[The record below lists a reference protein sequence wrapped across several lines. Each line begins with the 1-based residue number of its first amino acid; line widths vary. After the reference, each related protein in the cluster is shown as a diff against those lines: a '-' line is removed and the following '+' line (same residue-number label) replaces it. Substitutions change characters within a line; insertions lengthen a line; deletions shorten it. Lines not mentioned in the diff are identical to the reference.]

1 MGILRLS
8 HVEVRVPDLELA
20 TAYYT
25 EVLGLLETGRDAE
38 RVFLKCW
45 DEHEHHSVI
54 LRYAA
59 TYGLEHMGFKV
70 EHADDL
76 ERFENKV
83 EKEGGQVTRHA
94 RGELAPGHGEA
105 IRFQTPTGHRCEL
118 VHGMEKVGNLLPRT
132 NPPPRPLG
140 LVGIA
145 PPRIDHIFVTAEDVD
160 EGTRFFREVLGFRL
174 TEQILADDGH
184 QLATWLEVSHTPH
197 DIALVTGPNG
207 GLHHFAFWLDDWNEV
222 RTAADTLAYH
232 GVQIDVGPTRHGATR
247 GYAVYFFD
255 PLGNRNE
262 VFTGGYWVDPDHE
275 VVTWTEAEMGRAI
288 FYYEGAVNQRF
299 LTVHS

>member
-76 ERFENKV
+76 ELFE
-83 EKEGGQVTRHA
+83 
-94 RGELAPGHGEA
+94 RGS
-105 IRFQTPTGHRCEL
+105 R
-118 VHGMEKVGNLLPRT
+118 
-132 NPPPRPLG
+132 
-140 LVGIA
+140 
-145 PPRIDHIFVTAEDVD
+145 
-160 EGTRFFREVLGFRL
+160 
-174 TEQILADDGH
+174 
-184 QLATWLEVSHTPH
+184 
-197 DIALVTGPNG
+197 
-207 GLHHFAFWLDDWNEV
+207 
-222 RTAADTLAYH
+222 RTAA
-232 GVQIDVGPTRHGATR
+232 R
-247 GYAVYFFD
+247 
-255 PLGNRNE
+255 
-262 VFTGGYWVDPDHE
+262 
-275 VVTWTEAEMGRAI
+275 
-288 FYYEGAVNQRF
+288 
-299 LTVHS
+299 

>member
-59 TYGLEHMGFKV
+59 THGLEHMGFKV

-76 ERFENKV
+76 ERFESRV
-83 EKEGGQVTRHA
+83 EKDGGQVTRHP

-105 IRFQTPTGHRCEL
+105 IRFQTPTGHRC
-118 VHGMEKVGNLLPRT
+118 RS
-132 NPPPRPLG
+132 R
-140 LVGIA
+140 
-145 PPRIDHIFVTAEDVD
+145 R
-160 EGTRFFREVLGFRL
+160 R
-174 TEQILADDGH
+174 
-184 QLATWLEVSHTPH
+184 
-197 DIALVTGPNG
+197 
-207 GLHHFAFWLDDWNEV
+207 
-222 RTAADTLAYH
+222 AA
-232 GVQIDVGPTRHGATR
+232 R
-247 GYAVYFFD
+247 
-255 PLGNRNE
+255 
-262 VFTGGYWVDPDHE
+262 
-275 VVTWTEAEMGRAI
+275 
-288 FYYEGAVNQRF
+288 
-299 LTVHS
+299 

>member
-70 EHADDL
+70 EHPDDL
-76 ERFENKV
+76 EHFEQRV
-83 EKEGGQVTRHA
+83 EEDGGQVTRHA

-118 VHGMEKVGNLLPRT
+118 VWGMEKVGNLLPRT

-145 PPRIDHIFVTAEDVD
+145 PPRLDHIFVTA
-160 EGTRFFREVLGFRL
+160 
-174 TEQILADDGH
+174 
-184 QLATWLEVSHTPH
+184 
-197 DIALVTGPNG
+197 
-207 GLHHFAFWLDDWNEV
+207 
-222 RTAADTLAYH
+222 
-232 GVQIDVGPTRHGATR
+232 
-247 GYAVYFFD
+247 
-255 PLGNRNE
+255 
-262 VFTGGYWVDPDHE
+262 
-275 VVTWTEAEMGRAI
+275 
-288 FYYEGAVNQRF
+288 
-299 LTVHS
+299 

>member
-25 EVLGLLETGRDAE
+25 EVLGLLETGREAE

-76 ERFENKV
+76 ELYERKV
-83 EKEGGQVTRHA
+83 EKDGGQVTRHA

-132 NPPPRPLG
+132 NPPPRPMG

-145 PPRIDHIFVTAEDVD
+145 PPRLDHIFVTAEDVD

-207 GLHHFAFWLDDWNEV
+207 GLH
-222 RTAADTLAYH
+222 
-232 GVQIDVGPTRHGATR
+232 
-247 GYAVYFFD
+247 
-255 PLGNRNE
+255 RNE

>member
-25 EVLGLLETGRDAE
+25 EVLGLLETGREAE

-76 ERFENKV
+76 ELYEGKV
-83 EKEGGQVTRHA
+83 EKDGGQVTRHA

-132 NPPPRPLG
+132 NPPPRPPAPTAG
-140 LVGIA
+140 STISPSGSTTGTRSA
-145 PPRIDHIFVTAEDVD
+145 PPP
-160 EGTRFFREVLGFRL
+160 
-174 TEQILADDGH
+174 
-184 QLATWLEVSHTPH
+184 TPWPTTGCRSTS
-197 DIALVTGPNG
+197 ARPVTGPPAG
-207 GLHHFAFWLDDWNEV
+207 TPSTSSIPSA
-222 RTAADTLAYH
+222 T
-232 GVQIDVGPTRHGATR
+232 ATR
-247 GYAVYFFD
+247 CSPAA
-255 PLGNRNE
+255 
-262 VFTGGYWVDPDHE
+262 TGSTPTTRSSPGPRPRWGGPSS
-275 VVTWTEAEMGRAI
+275 TTRAPSTS
-288 FYYEGAVNQRF
+288 G
-299 LTVHS
+299 S

>member
-25 EVLGLLETGRDAE
+25 EVLGLLETAREPE

-59 TYGLEHMGFKV
+59 SYGLEHMGFKV
-70 EHADDL
+70 QDAEDL
-76 ERFENKV
+76 EECERAV
-83 EKEGGQVTRHA
+83 EKAGGRVTRHA

-105 IRFQTPTGHRCEL
+105 IRFDTPTGHRCEL
-118 VHGMEKVGNLLPRT
+118 VWGMEKVGNLLPRT

-145 PPRIDHIFVTAEDVD
+145 PPRLDHVFVTAEDVE
-160 EGTRFFREVLGFRL
+160 EGTRFFRDVLGFRL
-174 TEQILADDGH
+174 TEQVVADDGH
-184 QLATWLEVSHTPH
+184 QLATWLERSHSPH

-207 GLHHFAFWLDDWNEV
+207 GLHHFAFWLDDWNDV
-222 RTAADTLAYH
+222 RTAADTW
-232 GVQIDVGPTRHGATR
+232 PTTASPSTWARPGTARPAATR
-247 GYAVYFFD
+247 STSSTRPGTATRCS
-255 PLGNRNE
+255 PAA
-262 VFTGGYWVDPDHE
+262 TGSTRTTSPSPGPRPRWAARSS
-275 VVTWTEAEMGRAI
+275 TTRAPSTS
-288 FYYEGAVNQRF
+288 G
-299 LTVHS
+299 S